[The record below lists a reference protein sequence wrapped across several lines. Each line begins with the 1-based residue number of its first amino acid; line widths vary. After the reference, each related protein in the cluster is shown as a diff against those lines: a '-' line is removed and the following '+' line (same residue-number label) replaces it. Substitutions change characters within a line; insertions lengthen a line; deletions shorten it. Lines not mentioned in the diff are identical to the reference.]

1 MSSSQKS
8 NLSVKNPYGSIRN
21 SFKMKRENSSE
32 FEYRFS
38 GIKCKCDIESPCQ
51 EAWKEGTLDPGR
63 RFFGC
68 SRYKD
73 PSKRCNFFLWVDPPY
88 SERARDVIKGLK
100 MKIMKKD
107 EEIHKGVVEYNFVEK
122 KMLVLHEQCKSLEK
136 KNDELVQLLQKK
148 KRKVFKYKFLFMI
161 VLVWFVMKLF
171 N

>member
-1 MSSSQKS
+1 MSSSQNS
-8 NLSVKNPYGSIRN
+8 NLSVKNPYGSIGN
-21 SFKMKRENSSE
+21 SFKTKRENSSE

-51 EAWKEGTLDPGR
+51 EDWKEGTLDPGR

-68 SRYKD
+68 SRCKD

-88 SERARDVIKGLK
+88 LERARDVIKGLK

-122 KMLVLHEQCKSLEK
+122 KMLVLHEQY
-136 KNDELVQLLQKK
+136 LVFEAGGVDAGGVHPVPLRCL
-148 KRKVFKYKFLFMI
+148 
-161 VLVWFVMKLF
+161 KLGVGI
-171 N
+171 